1 MNPPLEGFFLNCNK
15 EFMDKFILAIDAGT
29 TSSRVILFDKN
40 ASAVEIA
47 QYEFNQ
53 IFPKQGWVEHDAIEI
68 LNTQLKAIRDV
79 INNSKIDPK
88 NIDSVGITNQR
99 ETTVIWNKKTG
110 KPVFNAIVWQDRRTA
125 SFCDDLIKNNKTELI
140 QNKTGLVIDA
150 YFSGTKIKWILDSDP
165 KIRSQA
171 NDGELLFGTIDTWL
185 IWNLTNGKSHITDP
199 SNASRTLLYNIKKDS
214 WDDELLSL
222 FDIPKNI
229 LPNVVDSS
237 SISAHIDAK
246 IFGAKIP
253 ISGIAGDQQA
263 ALFGQLC
270 TEEGDIKNTYGTGC
284 FCMMN
289 TGKTFV
295 KSNNKML
302 STIAWRINGEV
313 TYALEGS
320 VFVAGAL
327 VQWLRDKLGI
337 IKDAPEVED
346 LANTVKDNGGITFV
360 PALSGLAAPYW
371 DPYAQ
376 GTIFGITRGTE
387 NGHIARAALE
397 SIALRTR
404 DIIIEM
410 EKDAGIKFSSLK
422 VDGGASNNN
431 LLMQIQSDLLN
442 TRVIRP
448 KTTETTAL
456 GIAFLAGLAT
466 GFWKDIPSLKSLWIE
481 DRSFKPKQENDSE
494 QLIELWNKRI
504 KKVLRIDE

>member
-1 MNPPLEGFFLNCNK
+1 
-15 EFMDKFILAIDAGT
+15 MDKYILAIDAGT
-29 TSSRVILFDKN
+29 TSSRAILFDKN
-40 ASAVEIA
+40 AEPIEIA

-53 IFPKQGWVEHDAIEI
+53 IFPKEGWVEHDALEI
-68 LNTQLKAIRDV
+68 WNTQLKAVKDV
-79 INNSKIDPK
+79 INNSKIEP
-88 NIDSVGITNQR
+88 NQIDSIGITNQR

-110 KPVFNAIVWQDRRTA
+110 IPVFNAIVWQDRRTA
-125 SFCDDLIKNNKTELI
+125 NFCDQLKKNNKTELI

-150 YFSGTKIKWILDSDP
+150 YFSGTKIKWILDNDP
-165 KIRSQA
+165 SIRNQA
-171 NDGELLFGTIDTWL
+171 NNGELLFGTIDTWL
-185 IWNLTNGKSHITDP
+185 IWNLTNGKTHITDP
-199 SNASRTLLYNIKKDS
+199 SNASRTLLYNIKEDD
-214 WDDELLSL
+214 WDNELLSL
-222 FDIPKNI
+222 FDIPKHI
-229 LPNVVDSS
+229 LPRVVDSS
-237 SISAHIDAK
+237 STSAYVDDK
-246 IFGAKIP
+246 FFGVKIP

-270 TEEGDIKNTYGTGC
+270 IDQGDIKNTYGTGC

-295 KSNNKML
+295 KSKNKML
-302 STIAWRINGEV
+302 STIAWRIDGEV

-327 VQWLRDKLGI
+327 IQWLRDKLGI
-337 IKDAPEVED
+337 IKNAAEVEN
-346 LANTVKDNGGITFV
+346 LAKSVDNNGGITFI

-410 EKDAGIKFSSLK
+410 EKDAGIKFSNLK

-431 LLMQIQSDLLN
+431 LLMQIQSNLLN
-442 TRVIRP
+442 TKVIRP

-456 GIAFLAGLAT
+456 GVAFLAGLAT
-466 GFWKDIPSLKSLWIE
+466 GFWKDIPSLKDLWIK
-481 DRSFKPKQENDSE
+481 DRSFQPIKETDTDKIVD
-494 QLIELWNKRI
+494 LWIKRI
-504 KKVLRIDE
+504 NNLLKINE

>member
-1 MNPPLEGFFLNCNK
+1 MKSTNK
-15 EFMDKFILAIDAGT
+15 YILAIDAGT
-29 TSSRVILFDKN
+29 TSSRAILFDKN
-40 ASAVEIA
+40 AEAVEIA

-53 IFPKQGWVEHDAIEI
+53 IFPKEGWVEHDAIEI
-68 LNTQLKAIRDV
+68 LNTQFKAIRDV

-199 SNASRTLLYNIKKDS
+199 SNASRTLLYNIKRDS

-337 IKDAPEVED
+337 IKDAPEVEN

>member
-1 MNPPLEGFFLNCNK
+1 MQQY
-15 EFMDKFILAIDAGT
+15 ILAIDAGT
-29 TSSRVILFDKN
+29 TSSRAIIFNKN
-40 ASAVEIA
+40 AEIEEIA

-53 IFPKQGWVEHDAIEI
+53 IFPNEGWVEHDAVEI
-68 LNTQLKAIRDV
+68 WNTQLKAIKDV
-79 INNSKIDPK
+79 INKSNIDPK
-88 NIDSVGITNQR
+88 NIESIGITNQR

-125 SFCDDLIKNNKTELI
+125 SFCDELKKNNKAELI

-150 YFSGTKIKWILDSDP
+150 YFSGTKIKWVLDNNP

-185 IWNLTNGKSHITDP
+185 IWNLTNGNYHITDP
-199 SNASRTLLYNIKKDS
+199 SNASRTLLYNIKDDK

-222 FDIPKNI
+222 FDIPKTI
-229 LPNVVDSS
+229 LPTVVDSS
-237 SISAHIDAK
+237 GISAYVDEN
-246 IFGAKIP
+246 IFGFKIP

-270 TEEGDIKNTYGTGC
+270 TNQGDIKNTYGTGC

-313 TYALEGS
+313 SYALEGS
-320 VFVAGAL
+320 IFVAGAL
-327 VQWLRDKLGI
+327 IQWLRDKLGI
-337 IKDAPEVED
+337 INDASEVEN
-346 LANTVKDNGGITFV
+346 LANTVDNNGGLTFI

-410 EKDAGIKFSSLK
+410 EKDANIKFSSLK

-431 LLMQIQSDLLN
+431 LLMQIQSDILN
-442 TRVIRP
+442 TDVIRP

-456 GIAFLAGLAT
+456 GVAFLAGLAT
-466 GFWKDIPSLKSLWIE
+466 GFWKDIPSLKNLWIK
-481 DRSFKPKQENDSE
+481 DRSFKPNIASDSN
-494 QLIELWNKRI
+494 QIIELWNNRI
-504 KKVLRIDE
+504 NKPLS

>member
-1 MNPPLEGFFLNCNK
+1 
-15 EFMDKFILAIDAGT
+15 MDKYILAIDAGT
-29 TSSRVILFDKN
+29 TSSRAILFDKN
-40 ASAVEIA
+40 AEPIEIA

-53 IFPKQGWVEHDAIEI
+53 IFPKEGWVEHDALEI
-68 LNTQLKAIRDV
+68 WNTQLKAVKDV
-79 INNSKIDPK
+79 INNSKIEP
-88 NIDSVGITNQR
+88 NQIDSIGITNQR

-110 KPVFNAIVWQDRRTA
+110 IPVFNAIVWQDRRTA
-125 SFCDDLIKNNKTELI
+125 NFCDQLKKNNKTELI

-150 YFSGTKIKWILDSDP
+150 YFSGTKIKWILDNDP
-165 KIRSQA
+165 SIRNQA
-171 NDGELLFGTIDTWL
+171 NNGELLFGTIDTWL
-185 IWNLTNGKSHITDP
+185 IWNLTNGKNHITDP
-199 SNASRTLLYNIKKDS
+199 SNASRTLLYNIKEDD
-214 WDDELLSL
+214 WDNELLSL
-222 FDIPKNI
+222 FDIPKHI
-229 LPNVVDSS
+229 LPRVVDSS
-237 SISAHIDAK
+237 STSAYVDDK
-246 IFGAKIP
+246 FFGVKIP

-270 TEEGDIKNTYGTGC
+270 IDQGDIKNTYGTGC

-295 KSNNKML
+295 KSKNKML
-302 STIAWRINGEV
+302 STIAWRIDGEV

-327 VQWLRDKLGI
+327 IQWLRDKLGI
-337 IKDAPEVED
+337 IKNAEEIEN
-346 LANTVKDNGGITFV
+346 LAKSVDNNGGITFI

-410 EKDAGIKFSSLK
+410 EKDAGIKFSNLK
-422 VDGGASNNN
+422 VDGGACNNN
-431 LLMQIQSDLLN
+431 LLMQIQSNLLN
-442 TRVIRP
+442 TKVIRP

-456 GIAFLAGLAT
+456 GVAFLAGLAT
-466 GFWKDIPSLKSLWIE
+466 GFWKDIPSLKDLWIK
-481 DRSFKPKQENDSE
+481 DRSFQPNKETDTEK
-494 QLIELWNKRI
+494 IVELWIKRI
-504 KKVLRIDE
+504 NNLLKINE

>member
-1 MNPPLEGFFLNCNK
+1 
-15 EFMDKFILAIDAGT
+15 MDKYILAIDAGT
-29 TSSRVILFDKN
+29 TSSRAILFDKN
-40 ASAVEIA
+40 AEPIEIA

-53 IFPKQGWVEHDAIEI
+53 IFPKEGWVEHDALEI
-68 LNTQLKAIRDV
+68 WNTQLKAVKDV
-79 INNSKIDPK
+79 INNSKIDP
-88 NIDSVGITNQR
+88 NQIDSIGITNQR

-110 KPVFNAIVWQDRRTA
+110 IPVFNAIVWQDRRTA
-125 SFCDDLIKNNKTELI
+125 DFCDQLKKINKTELI

-150 YFSGTKIKWILDSDP
+150 YFSGTKIKWILDNDP
-165 KIRSQA
+165 SIRSQA
-171 NDGELLFGTIDTWL
+171 NNGELLFGTIDTWL
-185 IWNLTNGKSHITDP
+185 IWNLTNGRSHITDP
-199 SNASRTLLYNIKKDS
+199 SNASRTLLYNIKEDD

-229 LPNVVDSS
+229 LPKVVDSS
-237 SISAHIDAK
+237 STSAHVDDK
-246 IFGAKIP
+246 FFGVKIP

-270 TEEGDIKNTYGTGC
+270 TDQGDIKNTYGTGC

-289 TGKTFV
+289 TGNTFV
-295 KSNNKML
+295 KSKNKML
-302 STIAWRINGEV
+302 STIAWRIDGEV

-327 VQWLRDKLGI
+327 IQWLRDKLGI
-337 IKDAPEVED
+337 IKNAAEIEN
-346 LANTVKDNGGITFV
+346 LAKSVDNNGGVTFI

-410 EKDAGIKFSSLK
+410 EKDAGIKFSNLK
-422 VDGGASNNN
+422 VDGGACNNN
-431 LLMQIQSDLLN
+431 LLMQIQSNLLN
-442 TRVIRP
+442 TKVIRP

-456 GIAFLAGLAT
+456 GVAFLAGLAT
-466 GFWKDIPSLKSLWIE
+466 GFWKDIPSLKDLWIK
-481 DRSFKPKQENDSE
+481 DRSFQPNKETDTEK
-494 QLIELWNKRI
+494 IVELWIKRI
-504 KKVLRIDE
+504 NNLLKINE

>member
-1 MNPPLEGFFLNCNK
+1 
-15 EFMDKFILAIDAGT
+15 MDKYILAIDAGT
-29 TSSRVILFDKN
+29 TSSRAVLFDKN
-40 ASAVEIA
+40 AEPIEIA

-53 IFPKQGWVEHDAIEI
+53 IFPKEGWVEHDALEI
-68 LNTQLKAIRDV
+68 WNTQLKAVKDV
-79 INNSKIDPK
+79 INNSKIDP
-88 NIDSVGITNQR
+88 NQIDSIGITNQR

-110 KPVFNAIVWQDRRTA
+110 IPVFNAIVWQDRRTA
-125 SFCDDLIKNNKTELI
+125 DFCDQLKKLNKTKLI

-150 YFSGTKIKWILDSDP
+150 YFSGTKIKWILDNDP
-165 KIRSQA
+165 SIRSQA
-171 NDGELLFGTIDTWL
+171 NNGELLFGTIDTWL
-185 IWNLTNGKSHITDP
+185 IWNLTNGRSHITDP
-199 SNASRTLLYNIKKDS
+199 SNASRTLLYNIKADD

-229 LPNVVDSS
+229 LPKVVDSS
-237 SISAHIDAK
+237 STSAHIDDK
-246 IFGAKIP
+246 FFGVKIP

-270 TEEGDIKNTYGTGC
+270 TDQGDIKNTYGTGC

-289 TGKTFV
+289 TGNTFV
-295 KSNNKML
+295 KSKNKML
-302 STIAWRINGEV
+302 STIAWRIDGEV

-327 VQWLRDKLGI
+327 IQWLRDKLGI
-337 IKDAPEVED
+337 IKNASDVEN
-346 LANTVKDNGGITFV
+346 LAKSVDNNGGITFI

-376 GTIFGITRGTE
+376 GTIYGITRGTE

-410 EKDAGIKFSSLK
+410 QKDAGIKFSNLK

-431 LLMQIQSDLLN
+431 LLMQIQSNLLN
-442 TRVIRP
+442 TNVIRP

-466 GFWKDIPSLKSLWIE
+466 GFWKDIPSLKNLWIK
-481 DRSFKPKQENDSE
+481 DRSFQPKKEIDTDK
-494 QLIELWNKRI
+494 IVELWIKRI
-504 KKVLRIDE
+504 NNLLKINE

>member
-1 MNPPLEGFFLNCNK
+1 
-15 EFMDKFILAIDAGT
+15 MDKFILAIDAGT

-79 INNSKIDPK
+79 INNSKIDPN

-110 KPVFNAIVWQDRRTA
+110 KPVYNAIVWQDRRTA

-140 QNKTGLVIDA
+140 QNKTGLVVDA

-410 EKDAGIKFSSLK
+410 EKDAGIEFSSLK

-494 QLIELWNKRI
+494 QLVELWNKRI

>member
-1 MNPPLEGFFLNCNK
+1 
-15 EFMDKFILAIDAGT
+15 MDKYILAIDAGT
-29 TSSRVILFDKN
+29 TSSRAILFDQN
-40 ASAVEIA
+40 AEPIEIA
-47 QYEFNQ
+47 QYEFTQ
-53 IFPKQGWVEHDAIEI
+53 FFPKEGWVEHDALEI
-68 LNTQLKAIRDV
+68 WNTQLKAVRDV
-79 INNSKIDPK
+79 INNSKIDP
-88 NIDSVGITNQR
+88 NQIDSIGITNQR

-110 KPVFNAIVWQDRRTA
+110 IPVFNAIVWQDRRTA
-125 SFCDDLIKNNKTELI
+125 DFCDQLKKLNKTKLI

-150 YFSGTKIKWILDSDP
+150 YFSGTKIKWILDNDP
-165 KIRSQA
+165 SIRSQA
-171 NDGELLFGTIDTWL
+171 NNGELLFGTIDTWL
-185 IWNLTNGKSHITDP
+185 IWNLTNGRSHITDP
-199 SNASRTLLYNIKKDS
+199 SNASRTLLYNIKEDD

-229 LPNVVDSS
+229 LPKVVDSS
-237 SISAHIDAK
+237 STSAHLDDK
-246 IFGAKIP
+246 FFGVKIP

-270 TEEGDIKNTYGTGC
+270 IDQGDIKNTYGTGC

-289 TGKTFV
+289 TGNTFV
-295 KSNNKML
+295 KSKNKML
-302 STIAWRINGEV
+302 STIAWRIDGEV

-327 VQWLRDKLGI
+327 IQWLRDKLGI
-337 IKDAPEVED
+337 INNASDVEN
-346 LANTVKDNGGITFV
+346 LAKSVDNNGGITFI

-376 GTIFGITRGTE
+376 GTIYGITRGTE

-410 EKDAGIKFSSLK
+410 EKDAGIKFSNLK

-431 LLMQIQSDLLN
+431 LLMQIQSNLLN
-442 TRVIRP
+442 TNVIRP

-456 GIAFLAGLAT
+456 GVAFLAGLAT
-466 GFWKDIPSLKSLWIE
+466 GFWKDIPSLKKLWIK
-481 DRSFKPKQENDSE
+481 DRSFQPNKEIDTDK
-494 QLIELWNKRI
+494 IVELWIKRI
-504 KKVLRIDE
+504 NNLLKINE

>member
-1 MNPPLEGFFLNCNK
+1 MQNK
-15 EFMDKFILAIDAGT
+15 YILSIDAGT
-29 TSSRVILFDKN
+29 TSSRAIIFNKN
-40 ASAVEIA
+40 AEIVEIA

-53 IFPKQGWVEHDAIEI
+53 IFPNEGWVEHDAEEI
-68 LNTQLKAIRDV
+68 WNTQLKAIKDV
-79 INNSKIDPK
+79 INKSNIDPK
-88 NIDSVGITNQR
+88 NIESIGITNQR

-125 SFCDDLIKNNKTELI
+125 SFCDELKKNNKTELI

-150 YFSGTKIKWILDSDP
+150 YFSGTKIKWILDNDH

-185 IWNLTNGKSHITDP
+185 IWNLTNGNYHITDP
-199 SNASRTLLYNIKKDS
+199 SNASRTLLYNIKNDK

-222 FDIPKNI
+222 FDIPKAI
-229 LPNVVDSS
+229 LPTVVDSS
-237 SISAHIDAK
+237 GISAYVDEN
-246 IFGAKIP
+246 IFGFKIP

-270 TEEGDIKNTYGTGC
+270 TNQGDIKNTYGTGC

-313 TYALEGS
+313 SYALEGS
-320 VFVAGAL
+320 IFVAGAL
-327 VQWLRDKLGI
+327 IQWLRDKLGI
-337 IKDAPEVED
+337 INNASEVEN
-346 LANTVKDNGGITFV
+346 LANTVDDNGGLTFI

-376 GTIFGITRGTE
+376 GALFGITRGTK

-410 EKDAGIKFSSLK
+410 EKDANIKFSSLK

-431 LLMQIQSDLLN
+431 LLMQIQSDILN
-442 TRVIRP
+442 TNVIRP
-448 KTTETTAL
+448 KITETTAL
-456 GIAFLAGLAT
+456 GVAFLAGLAT
-466 GFWKDIPSLKSLWIE
+466 GFWKDIPSLKNLWIK
-481 DRSFKPKQENDSE
+481 DRSFKPNTVNDSN
-494 QLIELWNKRI
+494 QIIELWNNRI
-504 KKVLRIDE
+504 NKLLS

>member
-1 MNPPLEGFFLNCNK
+1 
-15 EFMDKFILAIDAGT
+15 MDKYILAIDAGT
-29 TSSRVILFDKN
+29 TSSRAILFDQN
-40 ASAVEIA
+40 AEPIEIA
-47 QYEFNQ
+47 QYEFTQ
-53 IFPKQGWVEHDAIEI
+53 FFPKEGWVEHDALEI
-68 LNTQLKAIRDV
+68 WNTQLKAVRDV
-79 INNSKIDPK
+79 INNSKIDP
-88 NIDSVGITNQR
+88 NQIDSIGITNQR

-110 KPVFNAIVWQDRRTA
+110 IPVFNAIVWQDRRTA
-125 SFCDDLIKNNKTELI
+125 DFCDQLKKINKTELI

-150 YFSGTKIKWILDSDP
+150 YFSGTKIKWILDNDLS
-165 KIRSQA
+165 IRSQA
-171 NDGELLFGTIDTWL
+171 NNGELLFGTIDTWL
-185 IWNLTNGKSHITDP
+185 IWNLTNGRSHITDP
-199 SNASRTLLYNIKKDS
+199 SNASRTLLYNIKEDD

-229 LPNVVDSS
+229 LPKVVDSS
-237 SISAHIDAK
+237 SISAHLDDK
-246 IFGAKIP
+246 FFGVKIP

-270 TEEGDIKNTYGTGC
+270 TDQGDIKNTYGTGC

-289 TGKTFV
+289 TGNTFV
-295 KSNNKML
+295 KSKNKML
-302 STIAWRINGEV
+302 STIAWRIDGEI

-327 VQWLRDKLGI
+327 IQWLRDKLGI
-337 IKDAPEVED
+337 INNASDVED
-346 LANTVKDNGGITFV
+346 LAKSVDNNGGITFI

-376 GTIFGITRGTE
+376 GTIYGITRGTE

-410 EKDAGIKFSSLK
+410 EKDAGIKFSNLK

-431 LLMQIQSDLLN
+431 LLMQIQSNLLN
-442 TRVIRP
+442 TNVIRP

-456 GIAFLAGLAT
+456 GVAFLAGLAT
-466 GFWKDIPSLKSLWIE
+466 GFWKDIPSLKNLWIK
-481 DRSFKPKQENDSE
+481 DRSFQPNKEIDTDK
-494 QLIELWNKRI
+494 IVELWIKRI
-504 KKVLRIDE
+504 NNLLKINE

>member
-1 MNPPLEGFFLNCNK
+1 MNK
-15 EFMDKFILAIDAGT
+15 YILAIDAGT
-29 TSSRVILFDKN
+29 TSSRAILFDKN
-40 ASAVEIA
+40 AEVVEIA
-47 QYEFNQ
+47 QYEFDQ
-53 IFPKQGWVEHDAIEI
+53 IFPKEGWVEHDALEI
-68 LNTQLKAIRDV
+68 LNTQLRAIRDV
-79 INNSKIDPK
+79 INNSKIDPN

-125 SFCDDLIKNNKTELI
+125 SFCDNLIKNNKTELI
-140 QNKTGLVIDA
+140 QSKTGLVIDA

-171 NDGELLFGTIDTWL
+171 NEGELLFGTIDTWL
-185 IWNLTNGKSHITDP
+185 IWNLTNGQSHITDP
-199 SNASRTLLYNIKKDS
+199 SNASRTLLYNIKKDC

-229 LPNVVDSS
+229 LPDVVDSS

-270 TEEGDIKNTYGTGC
+270 IDEGDIKNTYGTGC

-302 STIAWRINGEV
+302 STIAWRIDGEL

-327 VQWLRDKLGI
+327 IQWLRDKLGI
-337 IKDAPEVED
+337 IKNASEVEN
-346 LANTVKDNGGITFV
+346 LANTVDNNGGVTFI

-442 TRVIRP
+442 TNVVRP

-456 GIAFLAGLAT
+456 GVAFLAGLAT
-466 GFWKDIPSLKSLWIE
+466 GYWKDIPSLKSLWIE
-481 DRSFKPKQENDSE
+481 DRSFDPNLENDSE
-494 QLIELWNKRI
+494 QLVELWDKRI
-504 KKVLRIDE
+504 KKVLRINE

>member
-1 MNPPLEGFFLNCNK
+1 MNK
-15 EFMDKFILAIDAGT
+15 YILAIDAGT
-29 TSSRVILFDKN
+29 TSSRAILFDKN
-40 ASAVEIA
+40 AEPIEIA

-53 IFPKQGWVEHDAIEI
+53 IFPKEGWVEHDALEI
-68 LNTQLKAIRDV
+68 WNTQLKAVRDV
-79 INNSKIDPK
+79 INNSKIDPIQ
-88 NIDSVGITNQR
+88 IDSIGITNQR

-125 SFCDDLIKNNKTELI
+125 DFCDQLKKNNKTELI

-150 YFSGTKIKWILDSDP
+150 YFSGTKIKWILDNDP
-165 KIRSQA
+165 LIRSQA
-171 NDGELLFGTIDTWL
+171 NSGELLFGTIDTWL

-199 SNASRTLLYNIKKDS
+199 SNASRTLLYNIKEDG

-229 LPNVVDSS
+229 LPKVVDSS
-237 SISAHIDAK
+237 STSAHIDDK
-246 IFGAKIP
+246 FFGVKIP

-270 TEEGDIKNTYGTGC
+270 TEQGDIKNTYGTGC

-295 KSNNKML
+295 KSKNKML
-302 STIAWRINGEV
+302 STIAWRIDGEV

-327 VQWLRDKLGI
+327 IQWLRDKLGI
-337 IKDAPEVED
+337 IKNASEVEN
-346 LANTVKDNGGITFV
+346 LAKSVDSNGGITFI

-422 VDGGASNNN
+422 VDGGASNND
-431 LLMQIQSDLLN
+431 LLMQIQSNFLETN
-442 TRVIRP
+442 VVRP
-448 KTTETTAL
+448 KLTETTAL
-456 GIAFLAGLAT
+456 GVAFLSGLAS
-466 GFWKDIPSLKSLWIE
+466 GFWSSVDELKNMWQIDREFMPKDN
-481 DRSFKPKQENDSE
+481 NDK
-494 QLIELWNKRI
+494 LAIDNWNERI
-504 KKVLRIDE
+504 KKIQ

>member
-1 MNPPLEGFFLNCNK
+1 MKSTNK
-15 EFMDKFILAIDAGT
+15 YILAIDAGT
-29 TSSRVILFDKN
+29 TSSRAILFDKN
-40 ASAVEIA
+40 ANPIEIA
-47 QYEFNQ
+47 QHEFNQ
-53 IFPKQGWVEHDAIEI
+53 IFPKEGWVEHDAVEI

-99 ETTVIWNKKTG
+99 ETTVIWSKKTG

-410 EKDAGIKFSSLK
+410 EKDAGIEFSSLK

-494 QLIELWNKRI
+494 QLVELWNKRI